1 MNADLPP
8 RAHFQQRH
16 AACLSLTFRQL
27 AVCVPAN
34 VAWWAHLMHPSTL
47 PRRRTSLWCTLA
59 ASLMCWT
66 VQVGLHSESP
76 FLVWLCCRVM
86 SLWWM
91 QSWAAWCSR
100 GRLHRWSRSGM
111 PCCAM
116 VLTGSTR

>member
-47 PRRRTSLWCTLA
+47 PRRRTSLWCTFCGITYVLD
-59 ASLMCWT
+59 
-66 VQVGLHSESP
+66 SP
-76 FLVWLCCRVM
+76 
-86 SLWWM
+86 SSA
-91 QSWAAWCSR
+91 Q
-100 GRLHRWSRSGM
+100 
-111 PCCAM
+111 
-116 VLTGSTR
+116 